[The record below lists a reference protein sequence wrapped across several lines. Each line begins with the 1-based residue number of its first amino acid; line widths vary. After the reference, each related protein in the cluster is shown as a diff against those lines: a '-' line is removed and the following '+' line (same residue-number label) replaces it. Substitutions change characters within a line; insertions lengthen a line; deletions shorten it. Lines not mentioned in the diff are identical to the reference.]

1 MKKESVY
8 YYNKP
13 TVYRPNRQELHNRMF
28 NCPKCKSMMSRP
40 RHKILNIV
48 YSCPSCG
55 FTISETK
62 ILADDD
68 SIQRE
73 KEMKNN
79 VVNNVLRESSWVKK
93 INK

>member
-13 TVYRPNRQELHNRMF
+13 KVYRPNKNELHDRMF

-40 RHKILNIV
+40 RHQIINIV
-48 YSCPSCG
+48 YACPSCG
-55 FTISETK
+55 FSIAEAK
-62 ILADDD
+62 VLADSD

-73 KEMKNN
+73 KDTKKN
-79 VVNNVLRESSWVKK
+79 VVDNILREANWVSKTT
-93 INK
+93 